1 MRETWAFSREPQ
13 PPGTVDVVGEHELHP
28 VPHLSVPHADP
39 GVGKASTTFP

>member
-28 VPHLSVPHADP
+28 NPHLSVPRADP
-39 GVGKASTTFP
+39 GVWNTSTTSP